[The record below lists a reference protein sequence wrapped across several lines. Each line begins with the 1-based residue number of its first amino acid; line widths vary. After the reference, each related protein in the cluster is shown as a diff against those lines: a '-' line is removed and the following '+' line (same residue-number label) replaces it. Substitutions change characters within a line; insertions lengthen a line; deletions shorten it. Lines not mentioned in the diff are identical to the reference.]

1 MNRPGLMRYVAYSFG
16 GKLPDDM
23 RDWVRND
30 LTGDHAV
37 VRHLVRSM
45 VPFLPVFAAGLLV
58 PGALALRSACVLL
71 AVILGLIYSFAFMD
85 MNRRRRLSQHGFPED
100 LENQN
105 KVRRRN
111 SSRRTYERL
120 QRHAG
125 QCSGCRT
132 LTLASRL

>member
-1 MNRPGLMRYVAYSFG
+1 
-16 GKLPDDM
+16 M

-45 VPFLPVFAAGLLV
+45 EPFQPIFAAGLVV

-71 AVILGLIYSFAFMD
+71 AVILALIYSFAFMD

-100 LENQN
+100 LENEN

-120 QRHAG
+120 YRHAG
-125 QCSGCRT
+125 QRPECRT
-132 LTLASRL
+132 LTLTSRL